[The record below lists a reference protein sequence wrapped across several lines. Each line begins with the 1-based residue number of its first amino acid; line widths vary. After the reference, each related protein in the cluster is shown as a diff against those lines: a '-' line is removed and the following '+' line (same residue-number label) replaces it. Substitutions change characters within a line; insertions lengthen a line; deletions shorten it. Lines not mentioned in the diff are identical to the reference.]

1 MGTLYVVATPIG
13 NMEDITLRAIRI
25 LSEVDLIAS
34 EDTRHTGMLLKRLGL
49 TRPQLSLHAFNENAR
64 AAQIL
69 DALDSGDVAL
79 VTDAGTPGI
88 SDPGA
93 TLVQTVVNAGYPV
106 VPVPGPSALSAAM
119 SVSGFPKSDVLFS
132 GFLPRKTSEL
142 RAALTDL
149 LRSGAAVYCFESPGR
164 VVATLNIIMEMDA
177 HRQVIVCREMT
188 KLHEEIVRGTATEVA
203 AELASR
209 ERVRGEI
216 VLVIGPGHSGP
227 STTGQHLDALITNEL
242 SRGDKPAVIAKR
254 LAVMTGLP
262 RSEIYERLRDF
273 RAKSPVNTTETR
285 VSGDE

>member
-93 TLVQTVVNAGYPV
+93 TLVQAVVNAGYPV

-216 VLVIGPGHSGP
+216 VLVIGPDHSVH